1 VDEEELIRQIGV
13 KVTVSSERRK
23 NMTYFPIL
31 SSIAP
36 RIFSSMIFR
45 WHGGGG
51 FALLGLIAVVT
62 IVLLVFQLSKGP
74 DKPRNENAGS
84 ENTPK

>member
-1 VDEEELIRQIGV
+1 
-13 KVTVSSERRK
+13 
-23 NMTYFPIL
+23 MTHFPIL

-51 FALLGLIAVVT
+51 FSVLGLIA
-62 IVLLVFQLSKGP
+62 IVIIGLLVFQLAKGP
-74 DKPRNENAGS
+74 EKPRNENAGS

>member
-1 VDEEELIRQIGV
+1 
-13 KVTVSSERRK
+13 
-23 NMTYFPIL
+23 MTYFLTL
-31 SSIAP
+31 SLIAP

-51 FALLGLIAVVT
+51 FALLGLIALVT
-62 IVLLVFQLSKGP
+62 IVVLVFQLAKGP

>member
-1 VDEEELIRQIGV
+1 
-13 KVTVSSERRK
+13 
-23 NMTYFPIL
+23 MTYFPIL

-62 IVLLVFQLSKGP
+62 IVLLVFQLSEGP
-74 DKPRNENAGS
+74 DSHGMKMREAKIRQNKSRKASPESLAS
-84 ENTPK
+84 LHPAMAFPKA